1 VKGFLRAFART
12 AASSAQFLNK
22 VAALGIPMVGVDPSL
37 VLCYRDEY
45 VKALGPAR
53 GDFQV
58 LLPQEWLLSLP
69 AEALPLRE
77 EVGTDPWYLFAHC
90 TEKTAKPTT
99 HGDWSTLFGRFGARL
114 QPVSVGCCGM
124 AGTYGHDAKQ
134 VENSKGIYG
143 LSWAEPL
150 ARLPQAR
157 CLATGYSCRSQVKRM
172 EGEKLK
178 HPLQALLEL
187 L

>member
-1 VKGFLRAFART
+1 MTSFPVL
-12 AASSAQFLNK
+12 ASR
-22 VAALGIPMVGVDPSL
+22 IRP
-37 VLCYRDEY
+37 
-45 VKALGPAR
+45 
-53 GDFQV
+53 
-58 LLPQEWLLSLP
+58 LLLLMPLLSLP

-77 EVGTDPWYLFAHC
+77 EAGSDPWYLFAHC

-187 L
+187 I

>member
-1 VKGFLRAFART
+1 MYAIRNYYA
-12 AASSAQFLNK
+12 
-22 VAALGIPMVGVDPSL
+22 
-37 VLCYRDEY
+37 
-45 VKALGPAR
+45 
-53 GDFQV
+53 
-58 LLPQEWLLSLP
+58 
-69 AEALPLRE
+69 
-77 EVGTDPWYLFAHC
+77 
-90 TEKTAKPTT
+90 
-99 HGDWSTLFGRFGARL
+99 HGDWGTLFSRFGARL

-150 ARLPQAR
+150 SRLPKDR

>member
-1 VKGFLRAFART
+1 
-12 AASSAQFLNK
+12 
-22 VAALGIPMVGVDPSL
+22 M
-37 VLCYRDEY
+37 
-45 VKALGPAR
+45 
-53 GDFQV
+53 
-58 LLPQEWLLSLP
+58 
-69 AEALPLRE
+69 RE
-77 EVGTDPWYLFAHC
+77 EDAGAEPWYLFAHC
-90 TEKTAKPTT
+90 TEKTAKPST
-99 HGDWSTLFGRFGARL
+99 HGDWSTLFRRFGATL

-172 EGEKLK
+172 EGRNSSTRCR
-178 HPLQALLEL
+178 PLLEL

>member
-1 VKGFLRAFART
+1 
-12 AASSAQFLNK
+12 
-22 VAALGIPMVGVDPSL
+22 M
-37 VLCYRDEY
+37 
-45 VKALGPAR
+45 
-53 GDFQV
+53 
-58 LLPQEWLLSLP
+58 
-69 AEALPLRE
+69 
-77 EVGTDPWYLFAHC
+77 
-90 TEKTAKPTT
+90 
-99 HGDWSTLFGRFGARL
+99 

-124 AGTYGHDAKQ
+124 AGTYGHDARQ
-134 VENSKGIYG
+134 VDNSKGIYS

-150 ARLPQAR
+150 AHLPKDR